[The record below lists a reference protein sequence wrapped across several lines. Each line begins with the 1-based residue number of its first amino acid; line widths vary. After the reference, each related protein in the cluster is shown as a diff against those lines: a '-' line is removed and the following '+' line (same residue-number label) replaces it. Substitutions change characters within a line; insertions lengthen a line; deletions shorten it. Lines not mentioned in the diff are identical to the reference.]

1 MVFNASLLSYDDSLR
16 NTILDY
22 NVDLDPLK
30 AADSLFVWQSI
41 GNYSLTGFEMTLRR
55 NSLKYLVNYYLP
67 SGLFV
72 IVSWVGGQR
81 NWIFSSVE
89 MIIFW
94 PKNFQAG
101 FLIPPEIVPGRMT
114 LLVTIFLVLIN
125 IFNNVTSNSP
135 NVEGLTAI
143 SSKIGEV
150 SHMVTWVTTLFILS
164 LDHHLHPLRVW
175 RLGWLRRAP
184 AQEKQTH
191 EEWSHQRKVKSNC
204 FCCRLM
210 CIAVIAH
217 IAHCNKILS

>member
-1 MVFNASLLSYDDSLR
+1 MIYNTSLLQYDDSLR

-22 NVDLDPLK
+22 NVKLDPLK
-30 AADSLFVWQSI
+30 KEDSIFVWQSI

-72 IVSWVGGQR
+72 VVSWVR
-81 NWIFSSVE
+81 IYSIENILKTYFL
-89 MIIFW
+89 
-94 PKNFQAG
+94 QAG

-143 SSKIGEV
+143 SSKIFTMIKM
-150 SHMVTWVTTLFILS
+150 SKSYYFS
-164 LDHHLHPLRVW
+164 LDHHVYLVRVW
-175 RLGWLRRAP
+175 SSGRVCWTTP
-184 AQEKQTH
+184 EEEQTH
-191 EEWSHQRKVKSNC
+191 QE
-204 FCCRLM
+204 
-210 CIAVIAH
+210 
-217 IAHCNKILS
+217 

>member
-1 MVFNASLLSYDDSLR
+1 MIFNASLLQYDDSLR

-22 NVDLDPLK
+22 NVLLDHLK
-30 AADSLFVWQSI
+30 PEDSLFVWQSI

-72 IVSWVGGQR
+72 VVSWVKPLVFKK
-81 NWIFSSVE
+81 FSLLKR
-89 MIIFW
+89 IIFV
-94 PKNFQAG
+94 KAG

-143 SSKIGEV
+143 SSTV
-150 SHMVTWVTTLFILS
+150 SCCCFLS
-164 LDHHLHPLRVW
+164 LIKSLLAWIITCILFVFGALAGYAGLLLRKNRLTRSDHVNGR
-175 RLGWLRRAP
+175 
-184 AQEKQTH
+184 
-191 EEWSHQRKVKSNC
+191 
-204 FCCRLM
+204 
-210 CIAVIAH
+210 
-217 IAHCNKILS
+217 